1 MIGKT
6 MVALALIAGG
16 ATAAMA
22 QGESRTNSASS
33 AIDLHVAE
41 VREGVCS
48 TRANGQSVRLDN
60 IGTLVEPVSRQ
71 AQVRVHAPLNM
82 SYNCVNGVVS
92 SLQQRGFSRI
102 AFITEG

>member
-1 MIGKT
+1 
-6 MVALALIAGG
+6 
-16 ATAAMA
+16 MA
-22 QGESRTNSASS
+22 QAQGRTNGASS

-60 IGTLVEPVSRQ
+60 IGTLVEPVSRE

-82 SYNCVNGVVS
+82 SYSCVNGVVS

-102 AFITEG
+102 AFVNEG